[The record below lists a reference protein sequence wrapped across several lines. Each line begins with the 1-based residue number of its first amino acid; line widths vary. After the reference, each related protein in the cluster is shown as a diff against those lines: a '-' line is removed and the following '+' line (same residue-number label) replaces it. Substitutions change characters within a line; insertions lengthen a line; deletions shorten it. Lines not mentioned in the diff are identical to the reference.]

1 MSNVKFSIGNE
12 KMSKK
17 FNKINYV
24 KNIVSKKSRSPT
36 TSTSGVQLVDKK

>member
-17 FNKINYV
+17 FNKINHV
-24 KNIVSKKSRSPT
+24 KNIVSKKSRAPT
-36 TSTSGVQLVDKK
+36 TSANGVQLVDKK